1 MFQYKKIPYIQ
12 LVPIIIIT
20 LLLYRI
26 INNIENIGSL
36 FQKAYSLLSYF
47 IWGFVIA
54 YLINPFMVYIEKK
67 TKMRRIYSISIIYTL
82 FIGFIVLIVTL
93 VTPNVIES
101 ITNLFNNI
109 PRFVSQAYNW
119 STDLLLKNKLLNK
132 LDATSY
138 LKDYLTAFNKYIST
152 YFTPGLQ
159 IIINNLMGLS
169 YFFMKLLFGSI
180 ISIYFLL
187 DKEPIIFNL
196 KRFAYSIL
204 SKTAANKIVDLGKI
218 VNTIFN
224 KYFIGKIIDS
234 TIFCI
239 ITFIGLIILKI
250 PYALPFSL
258 LIGVANMIP
267 YFGVIIAMV
276 PVVII
281 TIFFSIIKSLELVIF
296 IIIIGNIDAWLISP
310 KIIGDNI
317 GLSPLLIILGI
328 VLGGG
333 LFGILGMLLGIPTIA
348 LIKTLFEEFVD
359 GKNKNKQLE

>member
-1 MFQYKKIPYIQ
+1 MD
-12 LVPIIIIT
+12 
-20 LLLYRI
+20 
-26 INNIENIGSL
+26 GS
-36 FQKAYSLLSYF
+36 KR
-47 IWGFVIA
+47 
-54 YLINPFMVYIEKK
+54 K
-67 TKMRRIYSISIIYTL
+67 
-82 FIGFIVLIVTL
+82 
-93 VTPNVIES
+93 VIES

-109 PRFVSQAYNW
+109 PLFASQAYNW
-119 STDLLLKNKLLNK
+119 STNFLLNDKLLNK
-132 LDATSY
+132 LYATSY
-138 LKDYLTAFNKYIST
+138 LKDYLTTSNKYIST

-187 DKEPIIFNL
+187 DKELIILNL

-204 SKTAANKIVDLGKI
+204 NKTIANKIVHLGKI

-234 TIFCI
+234 LIFCV
-239 ITFIGLIILKI
+239 ITLIGLIILKI

-258 LIGVANMIP
+258 LIWVANMIP
-267 YFGVIIAMV
+267 YFGIIVAMV
-276 PVVII
+276 PIVII
-281 TIFFSIIKSLELVIF
+281 TIFFSTIKSLEIVIF
-296 IIIIGNIDAWLISP
+296 IIIIGNIDGWLISP

-333 LFGILGMLLGIPTIA
+333 LLGILGMLLGIPTIA
-348 LIKTLFEEFVD
+348 LIKILLEELLM
-359 GKNKNKQLE
+359 KKIKTSYN